1 MAIDQPWKIPLS
13 VSCVDASLG
22 IRLMQRAPSPSKP
35 HSGVLV
41 QHPPS
46 ERSVSPMSHPEGVA
60 VNFAAGSREI
70 GGAYPALA

>member
-1 MAIDQPWKIPLS
+1 MAIDQRWKIPLS
-13 VSCVDASLG
+13 VSCVDTSLG

-35 HSGVLV
+35 PSGC
-41 QHPPS
+41 PGAAPS
-46 ERSVSPMSHPEGVA
+46 HERAVSPMFLPEGVE